1 MSKIFKIIRREYV
14 EAVRKRTF
22 LLSTI
27 LVPVVMVAVMFGS
40 IFLADREPERSFYMA
55 IIDKT
60 GELAPRLVEVMDD
73 TLSNGERRFVLEL
86 SWLGGGDESVVKQ
99 TLRERTEAE
108 EIDAFIIIP
117 QDIMEGG
124 VAEFYSKSVG
134 VMGFEPRFRSALG
147 KIVIEKRLMTEGLS
161 PDHLYEMM
169 KGIEFKTLLVDKGME
184 KESGFEEQYAV
195 TMVGVMILYM
205 TIMIHG
211 LSVMRSVLE
220 EKSSRVIEIVL
231 SSVTSMQLMV
241 GKILGTGLVS
251 LTQYAIWAFLGLA
264 AIMVGPMGGETA
276 FNLAEYV
283 TLSDFAF
290 MVLFFLLGFLL
301 FGTAYAAIGAMCNS
315 EQEANHLHTP
325 LVMLL
330 VGPMLVALS
339 VVQDPNGM
347 LARVISFIPFTAP
360 IMMFLRVS
368 VSNVPPVEFVL
379 AVLGILISIGVMF
392 WIVARIFRVGIL
404 MYGKRPNLPELIKWI
419 RYS

>member
-14 EAVRKRTF
+14 EAVRKKTF
-22 LLSTI
+22 LLSTM
-27 LVPVVMVAVMFGS
+27 LVPILMVAVIFVS
-40 IFLADREPERSFYMA
+40 VFLADREPERSFYVA
-55 IIDKT
+55 VIDKR
-60 GELAPRLVEVMDD
+60 GDLAPRLFEVMDD
-73 TLSNGERRFVLEL
+73 TLSNGERRFSIEL
-86 SWLGGGDESVVKQ
+86 SSLGGGSDDVVKA
-99 TLRERTEAE
+99 TLMERIETQEL
-108 EIDAFIIIP
+108 DAFIVIP
-117 QDIMEGG
+117 EDILDKGS
-124 VAEFYSKSVG
+124 AEFYAKSVG
-134 VMGFEPRFRSALG
+134 VLAFEPRFRSALG
-147 KIVIEKRLMTEGLS
+147 KLVIENRLMTEGLS

-169 KGIEFKTLLVDKGME
+169 KGIEFKTLLVEKGME
-184 KESGFEEQYAV
+184 KESGFEQEYAV
-195 TMVGVMILYM
+195 TMAAVMILYM

-211 LSVMRSVLE
+211 LAVMRSVLE

-251 LTQYAIWAFLGLA
+251 LTQYAIWAFLA
-264 AIMVGPMGGETA
+264 AAVMMVGPTGGDAA
-276 FNLAEYV
+276 FDLAEYI
-283 TLSDFAF
+283 TLGEVAF

-330 VGPMLVALS
+330 VVPMLLAINVI
-339 VVQDPNGM
+339 QDPSGTV
-347 LARVISFIPFTAP
+347 ARVLSFIPFDAP
-360 IMMFLRVS
+360 ILMFMRIS
-368 VSNVPPVEFVL
+368 VSTVNAAEIAVS
-379 AVLGILISIGVMF
+379 VLGIILSIAVMF

>member
-1 MSKIFKIIRREYV
+1 MSKILKVVRREYI
-14 EAVRKRTF
+14 EAVRKKTF
-22 LLSTI
+22 LLSTV
-27 LVPVVMVAVMFGS
+27 LVPVLMVAVIFGS
-40 IFLADREPERSFYMA
+40 IFLADREPEKSFYVG
-55 IIDKT
+55 IIDRT

-73 TLSNGERRFVLEL
+73 TLSNGEKRFSIEL
-86 SWLGGGDESVVKQ
+86 SWLGGGDDEAVKE
-99 TLRERTEAE
+99 TLRNRTEAGE
-108 EIDAFIIIP
+108 MDAFIVIP
-117 QDIMEGG
+117 EDVLDEG
-124 VAEFYSKSVG
+124 VADFYSKSIG
-134 VMGFEPRFRSALG
+134 AFGYEPRFRRALG
-147 KIVIEKRLMTEGLS
+147 KVVVERRLISEGLT

-169 KGIEFKTLLVDKGME
+169 RGIDFRTLKVDKGTE

-195 TMVGVMILYM
+195 TMAGVMILYM

-231 SSVTSMQLMV
+231 SSVTSMQLMI

-251 LTQYAIWAFLGLA
+251 LTQYAIWAALGLV
-264 AIMVGPMGGETA
+264 AIVSGPSGGEA
-276 FNLAEYV
+276 AVNVAEYV
-283 TLSDFAF
+283 SPGDFAY

-330 VGPMLVALS
+330 VGPMLLAVS
-339 VVQDPNGM
+339 VIQDPSGT
-347 LARVISFIPFTAP
+347 LARVISFVPFAAP
-360 IMMFLRVS
+360 IMMFLRVNVSDVAPLEIILS
-368 VSNVPPVEFVL
+368 VAGIVL
-379 AVLGILISIGVMF
+379 SIAIMF

>member
-1 MSKIFKIIRREYV
+1 MSKIGKIIRREYI
-14 EAVRKRTF
+14 EAVRKKTF

-27 LVPVVMVAVMFGS
+27 LVPVVMIVVMVGS
-40 IFLADREPERSFYMA
+40 IFLADREPERSFYVA
-55 IIDKT
+55 VIDKT
-60 GELAPRLVEVMDD
+60 GELGPRLFEVMDD
-73 TLSNGERRFVLEL
+73 TLGNGEKRFSIEL
-86 SWLGGGDESVVKQ
+86 SWLGGGDDRVVKQ
-99 TLRERTEAE
+99 TLMERTESGE
-108 EIDAFIIIP
+108 LDAFIVIP
-117 QDIMEGG
+117 QDILEEGE
-124 VAEFYSKSVG
+124 AEFYSKSVG
-134 VMGFEPRFRSALG
+134 VLGFEPRFRSALG
-147 KIVIEKRLMTEGLS
+147 KLVIEKRLMTEGLS

-169 KGIEFKTLLVDKGME
+169 RGIKFRTLLVEKGVE

-195 TMVGVMILYM
+195 TMVGVTILYM

-231 SSVTSMQLMV
+231 SSVTSMQLMI

-251 LTQYAIWAFLGLA
+251 LTQYAIWAFLALIVMSA
-264 AIMVGPMGGETA
+264 GPMGGEAA
-276 FNLAEYV
+276 FNVAEYMSV
-283 TLSDFAF
+283 GDFAF

-330 VGPMLVALS
+330 VGPMLLAIS
-339 VVQDPNGM
+339 VIQDPSGT
-347 LARVISFIPFTAP
+347 LARVLSFVPFTAP
-360 IMMFLRVS
+360 IMMFLRVN
-368 VSNVPPVEFVL
+368 VSDVAPAEIAL
-379 AVLGILISIGVMF
+379 SVLGIVLSIAFMF